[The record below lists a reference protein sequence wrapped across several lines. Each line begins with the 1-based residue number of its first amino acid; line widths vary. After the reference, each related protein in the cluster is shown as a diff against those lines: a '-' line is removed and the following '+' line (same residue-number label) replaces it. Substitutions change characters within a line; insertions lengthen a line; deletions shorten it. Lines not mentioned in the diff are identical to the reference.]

1 MNDPMPPAGNHFDD
15 FRPDLPALF
24 EAQAALGAAS
34 PRARSGDGLD
44 PLWGLRARARLYAT
58 GFLIKTH
65 LHERLIHSHLR
76 LDWFEEFRQYWVG
89 ALGNRSID
97 PHEFHF
103 LHGVYRQRIGQPL
116 ADVERLPQRQGWL
129 DARSVHQLFHH
140 QYRLALHPLQARRL
154 VRYIPR
160 GGHVCEYGCGLAPIT
175 TSLLRYHRHLD
186 LRLTC
191 ADIPYLL
198 FHFTR
203 WKFRALPFVRTLVIE
218 PGGKPPLDEAYD
230 MLICLQSFKYIPNPL
245 AVVEH
250 LDGCLKPGGHFVFD
264 YVRPEGAG
272 VGIEPRRQERLAALR
287 YLAERFQVVEGALPL
302 DGSHVPRTVLR
313 KSS

>member
-1 MNDPMPPAGNHFDD
+1 MSSAGNHFDD
-15 FRPDLPALF
+15 FRPDVAALF
-24 EAQAALGAAS
+24 KAQDEALAAS
-34 PRARSGDGLD
+34 APRRGRSREGLD
-44 PLWGLRARARLYAT
+44 PLWGLRAWARLYAT
-58 GFLIKTH
+58 GFLIKTG
-65 LHERLIHSHLR
+65 LHERLVHSSLR
-76 LDWFEEFRQYWVG
+76 LDWFEEFRAYWVG

-103 LHGVYRQRIGQPL
+103 LHGVYRQRLGLPGPDL
-116 ADVERLPQRQGWL
+116 ASLPQRQGWL
-129 DARSVHQLFHH
+129 DVRSVHQLFHH

-160 GGHVCEYGCGLAPIT
+160 GGRVCEYGCGLAPIT
-175 TSLLRYHRHLD
+175 TGLVRYHRHLD
-186 LRLTC
+186 LQLTC

-218 PGGKPPLDEAYD
+218 PGGHPPLDETYD

-245 AVVEH
+245 PVVQH
-250 LDGCLKPGGHFVFD
+250 LDGCLRPGGHLVLD
-264 YVRPEGAG
+264 YVRPDGDGDE
-272 VGIEPRRQERLAALR
+272 VERRRQERLAALR

-313 KSS
+313 KSP